1 MNANAL
7 FAALQ
12 CRRWFLIT
20 IGSPILIFGF
30 ISLSIAE
37 DATSLVFSRQDID
50 KTAPFLL
57 DEKAALTLRDAVQL
71 ALQHN
76 PELAAFAKEMG
87 ALEGVILQAGL
98 LPNPQLLIDAE
109 DVGTRPNSPGA
120 RFGSI
125 RISQLIEMGNKR
137 AARTNAASLGQE
149 RAGQDY
155 ETRRLDLIAQV
166 ANLFTDVLAGQQRL
180 QLADESLALAQT
192 VVDAVAKRVLSG
204 KVPPI
209 EETRARVAFATT
221 RIELEQARHNLEI
234 ARKQLALLWGDPM
247 PRFKH
252 VLGDLE
258 SFVTIPE
265 FDVLAEHLYSNPAA
279 LGSRLNLAQRKAL
292 LGLQKAQRI
301 PDITVMAGVR
311 RFSTTEQQQR
321 HDTTAVLGLSI
332 PLPLFNRNQGNLL
345 EAHQRVNKAEDEWA
359 ATDLR
364 LRVLLV
370 QAYEALIAAHSQIS
384 MLREEILPGA
394 REASV
399 TARRGYELGRFGFLE
414 MLDAQRTLFQ
424 NQTLYLQA
432 LANYQ
437 RLINEIER
445 LIAQPIDE
453 ASRQTIN

>member
-1 MNANAL
+1 MNTNEL
-7 FAALQ
+7 FAASRYWHCCWITTKL
-12 CRRWFLIT
+12 LI
-20 IGSPILIFGF
+20 LVFGF
-30 ISLSIAE
+30 ISSSVAANTNAMVYSKQGA
-37 DATSLVFSRQDID
+37 DQTGRSL
-50 KTAPFLL
+50 P
-57 DEKAALTLRDAVQL
+57 DERTELTLHDAVEL

-76 PELAAFAKEMG
+76 PDLAAFDKEKR
-87 ALEGVILQAGL
+87 ALGGVMLQAGL
-98 LPNPQLLIDAE
+98 LPNPQLQIDEE
-109 DVGTRPNSPGA
+109 DIGTRPNSPGA
-120 RFGSI
+120 RFTSI
-125 RISQLIEMGNKR
+125 RISQLIEVGGKR
-137 AARTNAASLGQE
+137 AARTNAALLGQE

-166 ANLFTDVLAGQQRL
+166 ANVFTDVLAGQQRL

-192 VVDAVAKRVLSG
+192 VVDTVAKRVLSG

-209 EETRARVAFATT
+209 EETRAKVAFATT
-221 RIELEQARHNLEI
+221 RIEFEQARHNLEA
-234 ARKQLALLWGDPM
+234 ARKQLTLLWGDPV
-247 PRFKH
+247 PGFKH

-265 FDVLAEHLYSNPAA
+265 FDVLAEYLHSNPTA
-279 LGSRLNLAQRKAL
+279 LGSRLNLEQRKAL
-292 LGLQKAQRI
+292 LVLQKAQRI
-301 PDITVMAGVR
+301 PDITLNAGVR
-311 RFSTTEQQQR
+311 RFSTTEQR
-321 HDTTAVLGLSI
+321 HDTTALLGLSV

-345 EAHQRVNKAEDEWA
+345 EAHQRVGKAEDEQM

-364 LRVLLV
+364 LRALLV

-384 MLREEILPGA
+384 MLRDEILPGA

-453 ASRQTIN
+453 ASRQAIH